1 MEMFLMALVLSV
13 LGAAVSAIAFAA
25 ATRGADDAPQP
36 KPLPAPRPAVTAPR
50 FFADEQAV
58 ALQELD
64 VVRVVLQI
72 ERHIRLEQAAAE
84 AFLALPTAESLHSRT
99 ASPLSN

>member
-13 LGAAVSAIAFAA
+13 LGAGVSALAFAA
-25 ATRGADDAPQP
+25 ATRGADDTSQPQ
-36 KPLPAPRPAVTAPR
+36 PLPAPRPAAR
-50 FFADEQAV
+50 FFADEQKV
-58 ALQELD
+58 APHELD
-64 VVRVVLQI
+64 GGRVVLQI